1 MIRMRFDWLSRIS
14 PQNLR
19 PLLNLFSEDL
29 GIDLG
34 TVNTRVYARGR
45 GIIVDEPSV
54 VVMNQNTGDIEAV
67 GSPAKEMLGR
77 APSHLV
83 VIRPLKDGVIADFT
97 ATERMLHYFIQQAY
111 QRRALVHPR
120 VVISVP
126 SGITQVERRAVYDS
140 AYRAKAV
147 EVHLVEQA
155 TMAALGSGLPIT
167 EPGGNMVVDI
177 GGGTSDIAVVSL
189 SGIVYSQSLRIAGNH
204 INEAITNYLK
214 RKYNLLIGER
224 TAEQVKIEIGSAY
237 VLDKPLTM
245 AIKGRSI
252 LEGMPKTIALDDSE
266 IREAL
271 SECVA
276 SIVSAIRV
284 ALEGM
289 PPELSA
295 DISDRGIVLA
305 GGGALLRNLDKR
317 IREDTGVAVSIAD
330 DPLHSV
336 VLGTGK
342 ILSNHRLL
350 ERISIE

>member
-204 INEAITNYLK
+204 MDEAITNYLK